1 MAYLTHEEYREL
13 GFDSTREFEA
23 LENRA
28 ELAID
33 LFIRHYYDFHDFDKD
48 HKTRKKAVKLATAYQ
63 IQYLDS
69 TGILTAED
77 KQTIASTTLGRTTVA
92 YSSNNSSR
100 APGVIF
106 VYPQYCDVELDSSF
120 RNSIVKDGSDEYIVN
135 KIIPV
140 YEPFNRKVF
149 CYEIEVM

>member
-13 GFDSTREFEA
+13 GFESTSEFDE
-23 LENRA
+23 LLKRA

-33 LFIRHYYDFHDFDKD
+33 LFIRHYYDFHEFDKD

-77 KQTIASTTLGRTTVA
+77 KQTISSTTLGRTSVS
-92 YSSNNSSR
+92 YGSNNGSR
-100 APGVIF
+100 ASETASGYNLSLDAFNALKSAGFLYSGVD
-106 VYPQYCDVELDSSF
+106 YGRY
-120 RNSIVKDGSDEYIVN
+120 
-135 KIIPV
+135 
-140 YEPFNRKVF
+140 
-149 CYEIEVM
+149 

>member
-13 GFDSTREFEA
+13 GFESTREFDE
-23 LENRA
+23 LLKRA

-33 LFIRHYYDFHDFDKD
+33 LFIRHFYEFHDFDKD
-48 HKTRKKAVKLATAYQ
+48 HKIRKKAVKLAVAYQ

-77 KQTIASTTLGRTTVA
+77 KQTIASTTLGRTTVS

-100 APGVIF
+100 ASETASGYNLSLDAFNALKSAGFLYSGVD
-106 VYPQYCDVELDSSF
+106 YGRY
-120 RNSIVKDGSDEYIVN
+120 
-135 KIIPV
+135 
-140 YEPFNRKVF
+140 
-149 CYEIEVM
+149 

>member
-13 GFDSTREFEA
+13 GFESTCEFDE
-23 LENRA
+23 LLKRA

-33 LFIRHYYDFHDFDKD
+33 LFIRHFYEFHDFDKD
-48 HKTRKKAVKLATAYQ
+48 HKIRKKAVKLAVAYQ

-92 YSSNNSSR
+92 YSSNNGSR
-100 APGVIF
+100 ASETASG
-106 VYPQYCDVELDSSF
+106 YNLSLDSCNALKSAGF
-120 RNSIVKDGSDEYIVN
+120 LYSGVDYGRY
-135 KIIPV
+135 
-140 YEPFNRKVF
+140 
-149 CYEIEVM
+149 

>member
-13 GFDSTREFEA
+13 GFESTSEFDE
-23 LENRA
+23 LLKRA

-63 IQYLDS
+63 IQYLYS

-77 KQTIASTTLGRTTVA
+77 KQTISSTTLGRTSVS
-92 YSSNNSSR
+92 YSSNNGSR
-100 APGVIF
+100 ASETASGYNLSLDAFNALKSVGFLYSGVD
-106 VYPQYCDVELDSSF
+106 YGRY
-120 RNSIVKDGSDEYIVN
+120 
-135 KIIPV
+135 
-140 YEPFNRKVF
+140 
-149 CYEIEVM
+149 

>member
-1 MAYLTHEEYREL
+1 MAYLTHEEYHEL
-13 GFDSTREFEA
+13 GFDKISEFEA
-23 LENRA
+23 LSKRA

-33 LFIRHYYDFHDFDKD
+33 LFIRHYYDFHDFDTD

-77 KQTIASTTLGRTTVA
+77 KQTIASTTLGRTSVS

-100 APGVIF
+100 ASETASGYNLSLDAFNALKSAGFLYSGVD
-106 VYPQYCDVELDSSF
+106 YGRY
-120 RNSIVKDGSDEYIVN
+120 
-135 KIIPV
+135 
-140 YEPFNRKVF
+140 
-149 CYEIEVM
+149 

>member
-13 GFDSTREFEA
+13 GFDGTSEFEA
-23 LENRA
+23 LLKRA

-48 HKTRKKAVKLATAYQ
+48 HKARKKAVKLATAYQ

-77 KQTIASTTLGRTTVA
+77 KQTISSTTLGRTSVS
-92 YSSNNSSR
+92 YGSNNGSR
-100 APGVIF
+100 ASETASGYNLSLDAFNALKSVGFLYSGVD
-106 VYPQYCDVELDSSF
+106 YGRY
-120 RNSIVKDGSDEYIVN
+120 
-135 KIIPV
+135 
-140 YEPFNRKVF
+140 
-149 CYEIEVM
+149 

>member
-13 GFDSTREFEA
+13 GFDGTSEFEA
-23 LENRA
+23 LLKRA

-48 HKTRKKAVKLATAYQ
+48 HKARKKAVKLATAYQ

-100 APGVIF
+100 ASETASGYNLSLDAFNALKSAGFLYSGVD
-106 VYPQYCDVELDSSF
+106 YGRY
-120 RNSIVKDGSDEYIVN
+120 
-135 KIIPV
+135 
-140 YEPFNRKVF
+140 
-149 CYEIEVM
+149 